1 MGEIRNFRDDAILK
15 PLLDAIP
22 KNKRSKVIRR
32 ALYNY
37 FFEGENKVMLEDE
50 EESYI
55 NGFIKGTEDKLEAK
69 PIKEINF
76 NMFDD

>member
-1 MGEIRNFRDDAILK
+1 MTT
-15 PLLDAIP
+15 
-22 KNKRSKVIRR
+22 
-32 ALYNY
+32 Y

-55 NGFIKGTEDKLEAK
+55 NVFTKMNEIGTEDKLEVK
-69 PIKEINF
+69 PVKEINF